1 MATSLQEAANKW
13 ARKTS
18 NVGAKWQQNTQGKA
32 AAYCEGLAKL
42 GVNAS
47 ACMSGAGARYQQ
59 GVAAT
64 SAQGFQA
71 SIAGKE
77 GKWMANFQNAFSS

>member
-1 MATSLQEAANKW
+1 
-13 ARKTS
+13 
-18 NVGAKWQQNTQGKA
+18 
-32 AAYCEGLAKL
+32 
-42 GVNAS
+42 
-47 ACMSGAGARYQQ
+47 MSGAGARYQQ